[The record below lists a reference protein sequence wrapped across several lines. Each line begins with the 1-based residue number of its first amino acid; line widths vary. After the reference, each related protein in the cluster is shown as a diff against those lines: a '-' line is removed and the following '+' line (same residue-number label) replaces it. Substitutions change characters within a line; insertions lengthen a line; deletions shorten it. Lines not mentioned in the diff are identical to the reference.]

1 VGSEMYNV
9 CESAFAI
16 YSSVTVAI
24 VLQCK
29 YHKCNTQMG
38 FISRDVH
45 HCVTMYVQKV
55 RQ

>member
-9 CESAFAI
+9 CESAFAV
-16 YSSVTVAI
+16 YGSVAVAL
-24 VLQCK
+24 VLQCM

-38 FISRDVH
+38 FIAQYVH
-45 HCVTMYVQKV
+45 HCVTMYVQEV